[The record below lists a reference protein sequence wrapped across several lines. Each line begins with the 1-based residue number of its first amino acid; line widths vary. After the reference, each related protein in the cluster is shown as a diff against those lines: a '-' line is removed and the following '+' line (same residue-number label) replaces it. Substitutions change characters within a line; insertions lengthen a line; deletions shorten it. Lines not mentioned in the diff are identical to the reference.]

1 MQFSRFEKWVI
12 ASPIA
17 IHFIL
22 PLALIQVD
30 VFLDTTTKSI
40 LFALFALVFYPIFP
54 GSSLKS
60 RSSLISYLIVHLLTA
75 WIAIYVIY
83 NDSALIYLYASLIVF
98 ALTVSFSMIFRKI
111 SSRR

>member
-60 RSSLISYLIVHLLTA
+60 RSSLVSYLIVHLVTA
-75 WIAIYVIY
+75 LIAIYVIY
-83 NDSALIYLYASLIVF
+83 NDSALIYLYASLVIF
-98 ALTVSFSMIFRKI
+98 AITAGISFILRRK
-111 SSRR
+111 